1 MDVGY
6 IEKPF
11 IGTLQV
17 VKPVRER
24 VANSRKRVLRGV
36 GATRPAKRRQR
47 VPKPCD

>member
-11 IGTLQV
+11 NGTLRV
-17 VKPVRER
+17 VKPVRESL
-24 VANSRKRVLRGV
+24 ANSRKRVLRGV
-36 GATRPAKRRQR
+36 GATRPAKRRQP